1 MEKAVRTQKGS
12 PRKPPPSS
20 IRLMPQ
26 SLGSLFVAA
35 SVGRLS
41 HLFPRWMSLRVE
53 ARHDVTSSQLMVV
66 FLLSQTKQTTLGQL
80 AQMLD
85 LTPRAITGLMKGLE
99 GKKLVNRVKDK
110 EDQRV
115 TWVELSSTGR
125 TFFKKV
131 RPEASVELGSLFG
144 VLSKREQAELVR
156 IIEKL
161 TDYMKTQMDERS

>member
-1 MEKAVRTQKGS
+1 
-12 PRKPPPSS
+12 
-20 IRLMPQ
+20 
-26 SLGSLFVAA
+26 
-35 SVGRLS
+35 
-41 HLFPRWMSLRVE
+41 
-53 ARHDVTSSQLMVV
+53 
-66 FLLSQTKQTTLGQL
+66 
-80 AQMLD
+80 
-85 LTPRAITGLMKGLE
+85 MKGLE